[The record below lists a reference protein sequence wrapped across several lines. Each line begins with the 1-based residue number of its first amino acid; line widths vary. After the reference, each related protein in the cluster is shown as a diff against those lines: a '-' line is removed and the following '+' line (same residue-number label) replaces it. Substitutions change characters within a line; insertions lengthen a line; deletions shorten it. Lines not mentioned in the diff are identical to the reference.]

1 VNNLKKE
8 KEFNFAT
15 VLDFLLE
22 FKWQILIVTL
32 SAGLLAIIFSMPYF
46 MPPKYQST
54 VILYPAT
61 TNSISKAI
69 LSSNQGEK
77 NDVLALGQE
86 EEAEQLLQI
95 LQSDE
100 ITGKVIKK
108 YDLMKHYRINPNGA
122 YPYTGLGREFKKNI
136 TYRRTEYMSIEI
148 SVLDESR
155 DTAAKIANDIAA
167 FADTA
172 KNNVLHERARDVLAI
187 VKQKYEEKQ
196 NFINMMVDSLGKIGA
211 SGVPPY
217 STQGSSSLSADYLK
231 AVSSHNMSLAKE
243 LKTKMELQERFAP
256 IQKSFLDR
264 IEFENK
270 ELSSVRT
277 NYEHAVTD
285 AEKMLP
291 ATMIINHATPAE
303 RKAWP
308 VRSLI
313 VLVSMLSACTLS
325 ILFFAFLKN
334 LREYRSGKNISG
346 TVSIRKPKEE
356 DTLVDA

>member
-1 VNNLKKE
+1 VNNLKKD

-22 FKWQILIVTL
+22 FKWQIIIVTIA
-32 SAGLLAIIFSMPYF
+32 AGIMAFIFSMPYF

-54 VILYPAT
+54 VVLYPAT

-69 LSSNQGEK
+69 LSSNQNEK
-77 NDVLALGQE
+77 TDVLALGQE

-100 ITGKVIKK
+100 ITGKVVKK
-108 YDLMKHYRINPNGA
+108 YDLMKHYRIDPNGS
-122 YPYTGLGREFKKNI
+122 YPYTKLGKEFKKNI

-148 SVLDESR
+148 AVLDE
-155 DTAAKIANDIAA
+155 DKYMAANIANDIAA
-167 FADTA
+167 CADTA
-172 KNNVLHERARDVLAI
+172 KNNVLHERARDVLGI

-196 NFINMMVDSLGKIGA
+196 RFINMMVDSLGKIGA
-211 SGVPPY
+211 IGVPPY

-231 AVSSHNMSLAKE
+231 AVSSHNTSLANE
-243 LKTKMELQERFAP
+243 LKTKMELQERYAP

-270 ELSSVRT
+270 ELSTVRT
-277 NYEHAVTD
+277 NYEHAITD
-285 AEKMLP
+285 AENMLP

-303 RKAWP
+303 RKSWP
-308 VRSLI
+308 VRSII
-313 VLVSMLSACTLS
+313 VLVSMLSACSLS
-325 ILFFAFLKN
+325 ILFFAFLTN
-334 LREYRSGKNISG
+334 LREYRRSKAMAKQIS
-346 TVSIRKPKEE
+346 VRDFKEE
-356 DTLVDA
+356 DSLVDA